1 MSRVTMRRRLLGRA
15 ASPAG
20 LPVRGRLAYTTAGG
34 REGVSMAALRIQLFG
49 TVQLSHAGQAQ
60 DARLT
65 HAVQSLLA
73 WLLLHRQ
80 KVHPRETLA
89 GLFWGDQSEA
99 RGRSCLS
106 TTLWRIRQVLE
117 PEGVPRGTY
126 LIAQSEA
133 VGFNCAS
140 DHWLDVA
147 AFEEGVQ
154 RHLPASAS
162 AYRARDWSGA
172 EDAVACYTGD
182 LLEGFYDNWALR
194 ERERLRMLYL
204 DSLGTLLRLH
214 SETGVLERAL
224 HCGQQ
229 ILALD
234 PLREDIHR
242 EVIRLHM
249 RNGHRALA
257 RQQYECC
264 RAALEEELGVEP
276 MEETRALCA
285 DLLSAAKLVERNRV
299 PPVATRSAKTFA
311 TSAKARIAP
320 TLRSAAAKLDEARE
334 GIADALRLA
343 ESDQI

>member
-1 MSRVTMRRRLLGRA
+1 
-15 ASPAG
+15 
-20 LPVRGRLAYTTAGG
+20 
-34 REGVSMAALRIQLFG
+34 MAALRIQLFG
-49 TVQLSHAGQAQ
+49 TVQLWHDGLGEGV
-60 DARLT
+60 RLT
-65 HAVQSLLA
+65 HAAQSLLA
-73 WLLLHRQ
+73 WLLLHRRQ
-80 KVHPRETLA
+80 THARETLA

-117 PEGVPRGTY
+117 PKGVPRGTY
-126 LIAQSEA
+126 LIAQPDA

-147 AFEEGVQ
+147 AFEEGVG
-154 RHLPASAS
+154 RHLPASAN
-162 AYRARDWSGA
+162 ADHAGDWSGA

-182 LLEGFYDNWALR
+182 LLDGFYDEWALR

-204 DSLGTLLRLH
+204 DCLGTLLRRH
-214 SETGVLERAL
+214 SATGALERGL
-224 HCGQQ
+224 RCGQQ

-264 RAALEEELGVEP
+264 RAALQEELGVEP

-285 DLLSAAKLVERNRV
+285 DLLSAAR
-299 PPVATRSAKTFA
+299 TRAAKTFA
-311 TSAKARIAP
+311 ATGKDRIVP
-320 TLRSAAAKLDEARE
+320 TLRNAAASLDEARDAI
-334 GIADALRLA
+334 GDALRLA
-343 ESDQI
+343 ESDPN

>member
-1 MSRVTMRRRLLGRA
+1 
-15 ASPAG
+15 
-20 LPVRGRLAYTTAGG
+20 
-34 REGVSMAALRIQLFG
+34 MAALRIQLFG
-49 TVQLSHAGQAQ
+49 TVQLSHAGRTQ

-73 WLLLHRQ
+73 WLLLHRR
-80 KVHPRETLA
+80 KVHARETLA
-89 GLFWGDQSEA
+89 GLFWSDQSEA
-99 RGRSCLS
+99 RARSCLS

-126 LIAQSEA
+126 LIAQPDA

-147 AFEEGVQ
+147 AFEEGVGRQ
-154 RHLPASAS
+154 LPASAS
-162 AYRARDWSGA
+162 TDRARDWSGA

-182 LLEGFYDNWALR
+182 LLEGFYDEWALR

-204 DSLGTLLRLH
+204 DCLGTLLRRH
-214 SETGVLERAL
+214 SETGALERAL
-224 HCGQQ
+224 RCGQQ
-229 ILALD
+229 ILVLD

-242 EVIRLHM
+242 EVIRLYM

-285 DLLSAAKLVERNRV
+285 DLLSAARKARRMSVTV
-299 PPVATRSAKTFA
+299 VATGPAQTFA
-311 TSAKARIAP
+311 TSGKSGRIVP
-320 TLRSAAAKLDEARE
+320 TLRSAAASLDEARDA
-334 GIADALRLA
+334 IADALRLA
-343 ESDQI
+343 ESDQN